1 MPFWKK
7 KFKSAPGGG
16 QVARRYPG
24 NILRLPPALLL
35 LLLAVPGLG
44 SACRSGQDA
53 SSSSSRVAEEAV
65 TPTPED
71 PRPVILA
78 FGDSLTAGYGL
89 APEEAYPALLQRR
102 LDEKGYRYRVVNA
115 GISGETTAGGLRRL
129 EWSLAERVELVI
141 LALGAND
148 GLRGQPVPEMRQNLI
163 QMIELIQARKA
174 RVILAGMEAPP
185 NLGPEYTQA
194 FRAVYPELAR
204 RYRLSLIPFLL
215 EGVAGLPELN
225 QADGI
230 HPNRTG
236 ELRLIENVW
245 RVLEPL
251 LASQTVHK
259 RLPPL
264 ITIPVRSVRSPL

>member
-7 KFKSAPGGG
+7 KFKSDPGGCPLT
-16 QVARRYPG
+16 RRYRSG
-24 NILRLPPALLL
+24 ILRLPPAHLLI
-35 LLLAVPGLG
+35 LLAALGLG
-44 SACRSGQDA
+44 SACRSDSDKNA
-53 SSSSSRVAEEAV
+53 PPSTSRAAGESV

-71 PRPVILA
+71 LRPVILA

-89 APEEAYPALLQRR
+89 TPEEAYPALLQRR
-102 LDEKGYRYRVVNA
+102 LDERGYRYRVVNA
-115 GISGETTAGGLRRL
+115 GVSGETTAGGLRRL
-129 EWSLAERVELVI
+129 EWSLVDGVELVI

-148 GLRGQPVPEMRQNLI
+148 GLRGQPVPEMRQNLT
-163 QMIELIQARKA
+163 QMIELIQTRGARP
-174 RVILAGMEAPP
+174 ILAGMEAPP

-204 RYRLSLIPFLL
+204 RYRLPLIPFLL
-215 EGVAGLPELN
+215 EGVAGLPEFN

-236 ELRLIENVW
+236 ELRVLENVW

-251 LASQTVHK
+251 LGPASK
-259 RLPPL
+259 
-264 ITIPVRSVRSPL
+264 

>member
-7 KFKSAPGGG
+7 KFKSGPGGWPL
-16 QVARRYPG
+16 VERSRRG
-24 NILRLPPALLL
+24 VLRLPPVLFLILWVAI
-35 LLLAVPGLG
+35 GL
-44 SACRSGQDA
+44 SAACRSEKDA
-53 SSSSSRVAEEAV
+53 SSSTKRAEGEAV

-89 APEEAYPALLQRR
+89 APAEAYPALLQRR
-102 LDEKGYRYRVVNA
+102 LDERGYRYRVVNA
-115 GISGETTAGGLRRL
+115 GVSGETTAGGLRRL

-148 GLRGQPVPEMRQNLI
+148 GLRGQPVPEMRQNLT
-163 QMIELIQARKA
+163 QMIELIQKRSARP
-174 RVILAGMEAPP
+174 ILAGMEAPP

-204 RYRLSLIPFLL
+204 RYRLPLIPFLL
-215 EGVAGLPELN
+215 EGVAGLPEFN

-230 HPNRTG
+230 HPNVAG
-236 ELRLIENVW
+236 ELRVLENVW

-251 LASQTVHK
+251 LGPAST
-259 RLPPL
+259 
-264 ITIPVRSVRSPL
+264 

>member
-7 KFKSAPGGG
+7 KFKSDPGGG
-16 QVARRYPG
+16 PVTWRYRDS
-24 NILRLPPALLL
+24 ILRLPSALLL
-35 LLLAVPGLG
+35 VLLAALFLG
-44 SACRSGQDA
+44 AACRSDQETP
-53 SSSSSRVAEEAV
+53 STPSRAAEEAA

-71 PRPVILA
+71 LRPVILA

-89 APEEAYPALLQRR
+89 TPEEAYPALLQRR

-115 GISGETTAGGLRRL
+115 GVSGETTAGGLRRL

-163 QMIELIQARKA
+163 QMIELTQARNA

-204 RYRLSLIPFLL
+204 RYRLPLIPFLL
-215 EGVAGLPELN
+215 EDVAGLPEFN

-236 ELRLIENVW
+236 ELRVLENVW
-245 RVLEPL
+245 RILEPL

-264 ITIPVRSVRSPL
+264 IKIPVRSVRSPL

>member
-1 MPFWKK
+1 VGRLKLWL
-7 KFKSAPGGG
+7 
-16 QVARRYPG
+16 
-24 NILRLPPALLL
+24 ILWLI
-35 LLLAVPGLG
+35 VFGV
-44 SACRSGQDA
+44 ACRS
-53 SSSSSRVAEEAV
+53 SEESRQPAERPVSEAP
-65 TPTPED
+65 TPTPD
-71 PRPVILA
+71 DTRPVILA

-89 APEEAYPALLQRR
+89 APEEAYPALLQQR
-102 LDEKGYRYRVVNA
+102 LDERGYRYRVVNA
-115 GISGETTAGGLRRL
+115 GVSGETTAGGLRRL

-204 RYRLSLIPFLL
+204 RYRLPLIPFLL

-230 HPNRTG
+230 HPNLTG
-236 ELRLIENVW
+236 EKRLVENVW

-251 LASQTVHK
+251 LGNQTSRK

-264 ITIPVRSVRSPL
+264 PTMPVRPARSLP

>member
-7 KFKSAPGGG
+7 KFKSGPGGG
-16 QVARRYPG
+16 PAARRYRDSVR
-24 NILRLPPALLL
+24 RLPPALLL
-35 LLLAVPGLG
+35 ILLTVPGLG

-53 SSSSSRVAEEAV
+53 PPPPSRAAEEAV

-115 GISGETTAGGLRRL
+115 GVSGETTAGGLRRL

-204 RYRLSLIPFLL
+204 RYRLPLIPFLL

-230 HPNRTG
+230 HPNATG
-236 ELRLIENVW
+236 ELRVLNNVW

-259 RLPPL
+259 RPPPL
-264 ITIPVRSVRSPL
+264 ITIPVRSVRPPL